1 MAGMPDLRLAPDRF
15 LSLEAD
21 RAKAVA
27 VLDKARGR
35 GYGAALEA
43 YWSLTPELEPSLAR
57 GHLHRQLCEREAGAG
72 LWQEVEQRCGAP
84 SGPVLDVGCGL
95 GGFVAA
101 AAKNGRTSVGL
112 DAAFRWTLIARLLLE
127 EAAVDAVVLCANAE
141 YPPFRAKT
149 FELAVANDLI
159 EHVTDPPTA
168 VAGAARAA
176 STLYLAST
184 HRFSLAPEPHVRLF
198 GVGWLPRRM
207 QSGYV
212 KMRRGHAY
220 DRVRPVT
227 AAELTERVE
236 AAGLTPG
243 EVFAAPVFAG
253 HLGFRARTALRA
265 LERVP
270 RFAPRIGVL
279 GR

>member
-1 MAGMPDLRLAPDRF
+1 MPDLRLAPDRF
-15 LSLEAD
+15 LSLEDD

-27 VLDKARGR
+27 VLDKAQGR
-35 GYGAALEA
+35 GFGAALDA
-43 YWSLTPELEPSLAR
+43 YWSLTPELEPNLAR
-57 GHLHRQLCEREAGAG
+57 GHLHRQLCEREAGAS
-72 LWQEVEQRCGAP
+72 LWREVQQRCGTPQSA
-84 SGPVLDVGCGL
+84 VLDVGCGL
-95 GGFVAA
+95 GGLLAA
-101 AAKNGRTSVGL
+101 AAKSGHKAVGL
-112 DAAFRWTLIARLLLE
+112 DVAFRWTLIARLLLE
-127 EAAVDAVVLCANAE
+127 EAAVEAVVVCANAE
-141 YPPFRAKT
+141 YPPFRPKT
-149 FELAVANDLI
+149 FDLAVANDLI

-176 STLYLAST
+176 SSLYLAST

-207 QSGYV
+207 QSSYV

-227 AAELTERVE
+227 AGELSERVT
-236 AAGLTPG
+236 AAGLSPG

-253 HLGFRARTALRA
+253 HLGFRARTVLRM
-265 LERVP
+265 LERSP
-270 RFAPRIGVL
+270 RFAPRIGVI